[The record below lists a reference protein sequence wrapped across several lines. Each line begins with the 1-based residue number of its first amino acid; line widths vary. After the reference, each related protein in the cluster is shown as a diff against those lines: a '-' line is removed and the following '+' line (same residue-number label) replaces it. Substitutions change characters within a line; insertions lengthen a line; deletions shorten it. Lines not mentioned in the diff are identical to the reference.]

1 MGLRMKN
8 FKIMEKSL
16 KNLIFKGG
24 SQKTNMQGE
33 LPKKDVGLGKK
44 EGGGGVGVDTSMLIM
59 YDLIRPL
66 FLILVYGFNFQ
77 QGKSL

>member
-44 EGGGGVGVDTSMLIM
+44 EGGVGGGG
-59 YDLIRPL
+59 R
-66 FLILVYGFNFQ
+66 
-77 QGKSL
+77 

>member
-44 EGGGGVGVDTSMLIM
+44 EGGGVGVDTSMLIM

>member
-44 EGGGGVGVDTSMLIM
+44 EGGWELI
-59 YDLIRPL
+59 P
-66 FLILVYGFNFQ
+66 Q
-77 QGKSL
+77 CSLCMT

>member
-33 LPKKDVGLGKK
+33 LSKKDVGLGKK
-44 EGGGGVGVDTSMLIM
+44 EGGGWELI
-59 YDLIRPL
+59 P
-66 FLILVYGFNFQ
+66 Q
-77 QGKSL
+77 CSLCMT